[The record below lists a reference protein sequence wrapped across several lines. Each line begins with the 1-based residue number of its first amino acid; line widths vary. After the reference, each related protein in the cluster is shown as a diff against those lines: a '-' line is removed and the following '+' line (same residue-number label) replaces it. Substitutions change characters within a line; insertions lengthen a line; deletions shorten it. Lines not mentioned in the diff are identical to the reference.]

1 MHAVM
6 ALKSINLEIF
16 AAGDSFNDLAMIRQ
30 ADGGCLFRAPTTIQ
44 NSCQD
49 LACVQTYDEL
59 LAQIDSFLSAKAVGP
74 ANGGRIG

>member
-6 ALKSINLEIF
+6 ALKSINMEIF

-30 ADGGCLFRAPTTIQ
+30 ADAGCLFRAPTAIQ

-49 LACVQTYDEL
+49 LDCVQTYDEL
-59 LAQIDSFLSAKAVGP
+59 LDQIDSFLSGSSVS
-74 ANGGRIG
+74 GGQ